1 MITQTNTND
10 NGIRQLTDSELD
22 AVNGAGKAEAA
33 TVLLAATYLGMT
45 AGYVAMAYFLT
56 K

>member
-1 MITQTNTND
+1 MITTKTKD
-10 NGIRQLTDSELD
+10 TGIRQLTDGELD

-33 TVLLAATYLGMT
+33 TVLLATAYLGMT